1 MGVRLTART
10 TIIVYIGNLGVAF
23 DQEEIIMGKAHES
36 AKEPKKQA
44 QQTLK
49 DKKTAKRDTK
59 PAPGSP
65 PFMGHHYQS
74 EASQS

>member
-1 MGVRLTART
+1 
-10 TIIVYIGNLGVAF
+10 
-23 DQEEIIMGKAHES
+23 MGKAHES

-49 DKKTAKRDTK
+49 DKRSAKRASN

-74 EASQS
+74 EARQS

>member
-1 MGVRLTART
+1 
-10 TIIVYIGNLGVAF
+10 
-23 DQEEIIMGKAHES
+23 MGKAHES

-74 EASQS
+74 EAKHS

>member
-1 MGVRLTART
+1 
-10 TIIVYIGNLGVAF
+10 
-23 DQEEIIMGKAHES
+23 MGKARES

-44 QQTLK
+44 QQDLK
-49 DKKTAKRDTK
+49 GKKATKRASK
-59 PAPGSP
+59 PTPGSP

>member
-1 MGVRLTART
+1 
-10 TIIVYIGNLGVAF
+10 
-23 DQEEIIMGKAHES
+23 MGKAHES

-49 DKKTAKRDTK
+49 DKRTAKRDTK